1 MARVVLTQPLPR
13 VEALAGTLSAHGH
26 DVATLAFTRVRSL
39 RVELLEARIVAFDW
53 VVAVSPAALDELAVA
68 LARRW
73 PARGPGLAL
82 IGPGSVATLERL
94 GWEVPP
100 DRVLVPSG
108 PPFDAAAL
116 LRTAPLSRPSS
127 LRVLVVRGD
136 TGREDWIEALRR
148 DGALVDVMAL
158 YEREPVVPDSG
169 ALAQLGR
176 WRSSPMPVF
185 CLFTQA
191 GSAAALCALPEAAGL
206 VGVQGQGIAL
216 AIHGRIADAARAVG
230 FHHVR
235 LIEPG
240 EEAILAALE

>member
-13 VEALAGTLSAHGH
+13 VETLASTLVAQGH
-26 DVATLAFTRVRSL
+26 EVLTLAFTRVRSL
-39 RVELLEARIVAFDW
+39 GVGLLEARLAGFDW
-53 VVAVSPAALDELAVA
+53 VVAISPAAIEELAVA
-68 LARRW
+68 LSKRW
-73 PARGPGLAL
+73 PAGPGLAL
-82 IGPGSVATLERL
+82 IGPGSVATLGRL

-100 DRVLVPSG
+100 DRVLAPAG

-116 LRTAPLSRPSS
+116 LRTAPLSRPSG

-158 YEREPVVPDSG
+158 YERESVVPDSDS
-169 ALAQLGR
+169 LEQLGS
-176 WRSSPMPVF
+176 WLSSPTPVH
-185 CLFTQA
+185 CVFTQT
-191 GSAAALCALPEAAGL
+191 GSVAALCALPEAAGL
-206 VGVQGQGIAL
+206 IDAQGQGIAL
-216 AIHGRIADAARAVG
+216 VIHDRIAESARAAG

-235 LIEPG
+235 LIGPG